1 MGDLH
6 AQPEQRDI
14 QFIGMI
20 RTNNVSEIHG
30 AANNREGAIDPGFVT
45 AFARAH
51 EENGF
56 DRILIGYHTTAP
68 DGWALASHAAAHT
81 EKLHMLVA
89 HRPGFV
95 SPTVAARKAVTID
108 HLSGGR
114 FSFNIVTGGSDE
126 DQTRDG
132 DWTTK
137 DQRYR
142 RTDEF
147 LDILRQVWTSDL
159 PFDYDGEFYKVRNAF
174 SEAKPLQQPAI
185 PIYFGGASGA
195 AVPVGAKHADVY
207 MLWGEPIAAV
217 KERIAAVKA
226 AAPAGRSP
234 EFSVSLRPIIAS
246 TEAKAWEKARDYLDL
261 ILRHQSPGYLPGA
274 TSRPGATG
282 SQRLL
287 DFAAEKEIHDK
298 RLWTPIAA
306 ATGAGGNT
314 TALVGTPEQ
323 VAESL
328 LDYYD
333 AGVNNILIR
342 GFKPLED
349 AIDYGREI
357 IPIVR
362 AEVARRNQALQ
373 TASAAD

>member
-1 MGDLH
+1 MRRLH
-6 AQPEQRDI
+6 AGNGHRDI

-30 AANNREGAIDPGFVT
+30 AANNREGVIDPRFV
-45 AFARAH
+45 AQFARAH

-81 EKLHMLVA
+81 EKLHMLLA

-108 HLSGGR
+108 NLSGGR

-147 LDILRQVWTSDL
+147 LDVARLVWTSDK
-159 PFDYDGEFYKVRNAF
+159 PFDYDGEFYKVRSAF
-174 SEAKPLQQPAI
+174 SEPKPLQQPSI

-234 EFSVSLRPIIAS
+234 EFSVSLRPIIAP

-261 ILRHQSPGYLPGA
+261 ILRSQAPGYLPGVS
-274 TSRPGATG
+274 TRPGATG

-342 GFKPLED
+342 GFQPLED
-349 AIDYGREI
+349 AIEYGREI

-362 AEVARRNQALQ
+362 AEVARRNQAVP

>member
-1 MGDLH
+1 M
-6 AQPEQRDI
+6 PI

-20 RTNNVSEIHG
+20 RSNNVSEIHG
-30 AANNREGAIDPGFVT
+30 PASGKEGTIDPQFV
-45 AFARAH
+45 ARFARAH

-81 EKLHMLVA
+81 EALHLLVA

-95 SPTVAARKAVTID
+95 APTLAARKAITID

-114 FSFNIVTGGSDE
+114 LSLNIVTGGSDE
-126 DQTRDG
+126 DQHRDG
-132 DWTTK
+132 DWTEK

-142 RTDEF
+142 RTDEY
-147 LDILRQVWTSDL
+147 LGIMRKIWTSDI
-159 PFDYDGEFYKVRNAF
+159 PFDHDGEFYTVRNAF

-207 MLWGEPIAAV
+207 MLWGEPLAAV
-217 KERIAAVKA
+217 KERIAAVRA
-226 AAPAGRSP
+226 AAPAGRTP
-234 EFSVSLRPIIAS
+234 EFSVSLRPILGK
-246 TEAKAWEKARDYLDL
+246 TEAEAWEKAHDYLER
-261 ILRHQSPGYLPGA
+261 IVSQQSPGYLPGVS
-274 TSRPGATG
+274 TRPGAHG

-287 DFAAEKEIHDK
+287 DFAAEQEIHDK
-298 RLWTPIAA
+298 RLWMPIAA

-323 VAESL
+323 IAESL

-333 AGVNNILIR
+333 LGVTNILIR
-342 GFKPLED
+342 GFRPLED
-349 AIDYGREI
+349 AVDYGREI
-357 IPIVR
+357 IPMVR
-362 AEVARRNQALQ
+362 AEVARREQAIR
-373 TASAAD
+373 TDSAAD